1 MNNIDQFISIIKSGD
16 YVFPDALARYLKIPL
31 VDAYLM
37 LQKRTDIQAVYAVR
51 CPICQER
58 IGIFESIEKIPD
70 VVNCIKC
77 DKEIEDNATDKNSN
91 VYVCYQKL

>member
-1 MNNIDQFISIIKSGD
+1 MHTIDKFLHLVKPGD
-16 YVFPDALARYLKIPL
+16 YVFPDAVARYLRIPL
-31 VDAYLM
+31 VDTYLM
-37 LQKRTDIQAVYAVR
+37 LQKRTDIKAVYSVR

-70 VVNCIKC
+70 IVNCIKC
-77 DKEIEDNATDKNSN
+77 DKEITVNTTDNKSN